1 MKSNEQTFLM
11 VWDYILDNDDLDVGD
26 VILLSK
32 IMSLDETK
40 DGCYITNGALGKL
53 VRITGDSVS
62 RRLKILEKKGYIN
75 MTYIANPKN
84 PNLTKRF
91 IKPTYEN
98 GMSLK
103 SKRGVTNDDTPLSS
117 TTIPL
122 VASDDPPLSSTTIP
136 PVINDDPSPA
146 PATINN
152 INLED
157 YLKNHLNTSTS
168 ISLEHITKQYNYN
181 LIMDSIDKLKISNN
195 VKDALRIMCEQ
206 TGSIT
211 KIQKNLIEDNL
222 SLIVKVPV
230 LEQLLKQN
238 NIHIYE

>member
-1 MKSNEQTFLM
+1 
-11 VWDYILDNDDLDVGD
+11 
-26 VILLSK
+26 
-32 IMSLDETK
+32 
-40 DGCYITNGALGKL
+40 
-53 VRITGDSVS
+53 
-62 RRLKILEKKGYIN
+62 
-75 MTYIANPKN
+75 MTHIPNPKN
-84 PNLTKRF
+84 SNLTKRF

-103 SKRGVTNDDTPLSS
+103 ARRGVTNNDTPLVSA
-117 TTIPL
+117 TTPL
-122 VASDDPPLSSTTIP
+122 VASDYPPL
-136 PVINDDPSPA
+136 V
-146 PATINN
+146 PATTPLVVSDNPPLVPATTNN
-152 INLED
+152 INLKD
-157 YLKNHLNTSTS
+157 YLKNHLNIPSN
-168 ISLEHITKQYNYN
+168 IPIDNITAQYNYN
-181 LIMDSIDKLKISNN
+181 LINNSIDKLKISNN